1 MVRIVRPDAGS
12 GSAWRLDESLDLS
25 VGGGG
30 IAMGRLDLTTG
41 QLHARRAKGGDM
53 RKVAAR
59 MLDRSL
65 GAGAIQSTRLART
78 PCANP
83 AARCAL
89 VDPPVTCRVKRRQ
102 LGWLRT
108 GPSIGDAQ
116 AVGEVAVREIQPRN

>member
-1 MVRIVRPDAGS
+1 MRSLSKLMDDAVREQGGVVQGFTGDGIMA
-12 GSAWRLDESLDLS
+12 A
-25 VGGGG
+25 VGAPVAFEDG
-30 IAMGRLDLTTG
+30 LT
-41 QLHARRAKGGDM
+41 AA
-53 RKVAAR
+53 AAR

-116 AVGEVAVREIQPRN
+116 AVGEVAVGEIQPRN